1 MWTDDEGPP
10 PGTVLCAAADLAD
23 GEARVVAYGG
33 GMLPK
38 EILVVRDG
46 DDVRAYLN
54 RCAHQALP
62 LNLGRRVRTAN
73 RLLLCDH
80 HHAAFRF
87 ADGACVEGVCPGT
100 SLIPVPI
107 VVRDG
112 RVLAV
117 DAAGNG

>member
-1 MWTDDEGPP
+1 
-10 PGTVLCAAADLAD
+10 VADLTD
-23 GEARVVAYGG
+23 GEAHVVAYGG
-33 GMLPK
+33 GLLPK

-62 LNLGRRVRTAN
+62 LNIGRRVRTAN

-87 ADGACVEGVCPGT
+87 GDGVCVEGVCPGT
-100 SLIPVPI
+100 SLTPVPI
-107 VVRDG
+107 AVRDG
-112 RVLAV
+112 RVLAAG
-117 DAAGNG
+117 AAGNG